1 MDFIDL
7 KKKIEKELPVEK
19 LDFIPESSNNLS
31 LGYLEINP
39 TQRLIFSVQEFR
51 GKKYF
56 DIRTWYQ
63 ADSGEWKPTKK
74 GVHLSFDKFE
84 DFNKMHGLF
93 SSIIPM
99 DT

>member
-1 MDFIDL
+1 MEFIEL
-7 KKKIEKELPVEK
+7 KKKIEKELDMEK
-19 LDFIPESSNNLS
+19 LDFISESSSNLS
-31 LGYLEINP
+31 FNYLEINP
-39 TQRLIFSVQEFR
+39 TQRMVFSVQEFR

-74 GVHLSFDKFE
+74 GVHLSFDKFD
-84 DFNKMHGLF
+84 DFNKIFTLF
-93 SSIIPM
+93 SSIIPL